1 MNIQQGI
8 ERAVQVLH
16 EAATGDQRL
25 TAESLM
31 MFTLGRERA
40 YLYAHPE
47 TALTEEQQK
56 RFEDALARRA
66 AGIPLQYI
74 TGKQEFWGLEFQVS
88 PAVLIPRPETEH
100 LVEAAL
106 DLARKIERPRIVDV
120 GTGSGCILLA
130 LAHELSQAELYGV
143 DISGEALAMATSN
156 AERLGLSSRV
166 KLVQG
171 DLLQPF
177 LSQSME
183 FDLVVSNPPYVGTA
197 EPDKVQREVREHE
210 PAVAV
215 FAGESGMEI
224 YRRLIPQAWT
234 ALKPGGYL
242 LIEIGYSMEAAIDE
256 LLSQWQERR
265 SIADLQGIPRVV
277 VARKPY

>member
-1 MNIQQGI
+1 MNVQQGI
-8 ERAVQVLH
+8 ERAVQMLR
-16 EAATGDQRL
+16 EAAKGDERL

-31 MFTLGRERA
+31 MFALGRERA

-47 TALTEEQQK
+47 AALSDEQQK

-106 DLARKIERPRIVDV
+106 ELARKLKRPRIVDV
-120 GTGSGCILLA
+120 GTGSGCILLS
-130 LAHELSQAELYGV
+130 LAHELPQAEFYGV
-143 DISGEALAMATSN
+143 DISCDALDLAKSN
-156 AERLGLSSRV
+156 AERLGLNSRV
-166 KLVQG
+166 HFVQG
-171 DLLQPF
+171 NLLQPF
-177 LSQSME
+177 ISQSME

-197 EPDKVQREVREHE
+197 EPYKVQKEVREHE

-224 YRRLIPQAWT
+224 YRQLIPQAWT

-242 LIEIGYSMEAAIDE
+242 LMEIGYSMEGAVNE

-277 VARKPY
+277 VARKSY

>member
-8 ERAVQVLH
+8 ERAVQVLR
-16 EAATGDQRL
+16 EAATGDERL

-31 MFTLGRERA
+31 MFALDRDRA
-40 YLYAHPE
+40 FLYAHPE
-47 TALTEEQQK
+47 AALTEEQQK
-56 RFEDALARRA
+56 HFEDAVARRA

-74 TGKQEFWGLEFQVS
+74 TGKQEFWGLQFQVS

-106 DLARKIERPRIVDV
+106 ELSRKINVPQIIDV
-120 GTGSGCILLA
+120 GTGSGCILLS
-130 LAHELSQAELYGV
+130 LAHELPKSELYGV
-143 DISGEALAMATSN
+143 DISCDALDLAKSN

-177 LSQSME
+177 ISQPNK

-197 EPDKVQREVREHE
+197 ESDKVQKEVREHE
-210 PAVAV
+210 PKLAV

-224 YRRLIPQAWT
+224 YLRLIPQAWT
-234 ALKPGGYL
+234 VLKPGGYL
-242 LIEIGYSMEAAIDE
+242 LMEIGYSMEAAVNE
-256 LLSQWQERR
+256 LLSQWRERR
-265 SIADLQGIPRVV
+265 SIADLQGIPRVI
-277 VARKPY
+277 VAQKPY